1 MQRLKT
7 VKGMVLV
14 FVALFA
20 VFALAACGDDDD
32 SDDRGGGLSQLS
44 AQSRDGSPAET
55 LSSGGKPAA
64 DQPKG
69 VSEQSSGDDGG
80 SGGSFVSSTR
90 KIIFT
95 SNISLEANNVTG

>member
-20 VFALAACGDDDD
+20 VFAFAACGGDDDD
-32 SDDRGGGLSQLS
+32 SGGGLSQLS

-55 LSSGGKPAA
+55 LSSGGNPAA